1 VLVAIASLDQS
12 LREHLAGFRSHSVLL
27 GALLAVAS
35 AVPLFFLTSLPQ
47 ELILVLSLLVFATAW
62 YSLRDL
68 FRRRAGGLSFRA

>member
-1 VLVAIASLDQS
+1 
-12 LREHLAGFRSHSVLL
+12 VLL